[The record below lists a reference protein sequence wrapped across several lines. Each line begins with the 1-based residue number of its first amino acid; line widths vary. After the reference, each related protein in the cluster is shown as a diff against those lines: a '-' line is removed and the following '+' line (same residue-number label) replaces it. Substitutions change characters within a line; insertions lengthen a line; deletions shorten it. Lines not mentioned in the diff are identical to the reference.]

1 MNCMKNFITVFVT
14 IIAVF
19 LISGTVL
26 MFIGCSE
33 DDKSPTGS
41 GGTDVSSCST
51 CHNVSTDI
59 LAIKIQYEASV
70 HANGG
75 NFERNGTSC
84 APCHTSEGFREVL
97 STGSDVTESSIN
109 NPTPPNCRTCHNLHT
124 NYDYSDYT
132 LASVNP
138 VQLRINGETVDID
151 NGNLCVNCHQP
162 LMPDPLPSVGGNDIT
177 ITSPYWGP
185 HHGTQASIF
194 SGIGGYEISGS
205 VQYTSSVHGTAIN
218 DGCIT
223 CHMATAYGNQA
234 GGHTMNMAYDYHG
247 NSVPNTA
254 GCKSCHADLVTF
266 DYNGIQ
272 TEVQLLLDE
281 LKNLLL
287 ENNVIDDTGH
297 PVIGKVSADK
307 ASALMNYLMIIN
319 DGSYGVHNPGY
330 TKALLQNSI
339 EVF

>member
-1 MNCMKNFITVFVT
+1 MKNIITLFVT

-33 DDKSPTGS
+33 DNESTTGP
-41 GGTDVSSCST
+41 GETDVSSCGA
-51 CHNVSTDI
+51 CHNISTDI
-59 LAIKIQYEASV
+59 LAMKIQYEASV

-75 NFERNGTSC
+75 NFERNSTSC

-97 STGSDVTESSIN
+97 ATGFDVTADVIN

-124 NYDYSDYT
+124 NYDSSDYA
-132 LASVNP
+132 LASVAP
-138 VQLRINGETVDID
+138 IQLIINGETVDIG

-162 LMPDPLPSVGGNDIT
+162 RKPSPLPSVGGEDIT
-177 ITSPYWGP
+177 ITSSYWGP
-185 HHGTQASIF
+185 HHSTQASIF
-194 SGIGGYEISGS
+194 AGAGGYEISGS
-205 VQYTSSVHGTAIN
+205 VQYESSVHGALID

-223 CHMATAYGNQA
+223 CHMADAYGSQA

-247 NSVPNTA
+247 SSVPNTA
-254 GCKSCHADLVTF
+254 GCNSASCHPGLSSF
-266 DYNGIQ
+266 DYNGAQ
-272 TEVQLLLDE
+272 TEIKSLLDE
-281 LKNLLL
+281 LKNLLV
-287 ENNVIDDTGH
+287 ENNIVDDTDH
-297 PVIGKVSADK
+297 PVVGKVSVDK
-307 ASALMNYLMIIN
+307 AGALMNYLMIIN